1 MSIKMEFNNDFDKI
15 YGYDGDLGAIYS
27 KDKCKFILWAP
38 TAENV
43 QLALYGDNG
52 YDFDCEAKE
61 VYTMSKGINGTWIVE
76 INGDFNG
83 QFYNYLI
90 NINGKIS
97 EVVDP
102 YAKAVGVNG
111 NRGMVID
118 LNTTNPE
125 GWEKDTKPELK
136 SATDSIIYEAHVRD
150 LSIDETSG
158 ISNEYKGKFK
168 ALTIWDSCIP
178 GTTVKTVVNHIK
190 DMGFTHIHLL
200 PAFDFGSIDENKLE
214 QPQFNWGYDPKNY
227 NVPEGSYST
236 NPYLGD
242 VRIKE
247 FKEMVK
253 ALHEAGIRV
262 VMDVVYNHTYNLD
275 SCLNNAVPGYYY
287 RQDENG
293 EYSDASACG
302 NETASERYMFRR
314 YMVDSVV
321 YWAKEYHIDGF
332 RFDLMGIH
340 DIETMK
346 LIREELN
353 KIDSSII
360 MYGEGWTGGPSPLKE
375 ELAALK
381 KNTYKFDK
389 LQIAAFSDDCRDGVK
404 GHVFYDEE
412 TGFVNGKDGL
422 EETIKFAVVA
432 STHHKDID
440 KENIVYSNEFWANE
454 PYQTINYASA
464 HDNYTLW
471 DKLQISTP
479 NCTEE
484 ELIAMNK
491 LIAGIIL
498 TSQGIS
504 FVHAGEEM
512 ARTKEDEEGKL
523 VENSFESSDKVNKIY
538 WDRKV
543 KYKDLFEYYK
553 GLISLRKEYKAF
565 RMNTNEEIKEN
576 IHFLK
581 KGVNFSENNLVAY
594 IIDAKN
600 IDIKCEKIAVII
612 NANNKDVDVELEESN
627 WHVMVDEKTAGNE
640 IIETIKDS
648 KVNVSR
654 KSIKV
659 LIK

>member
-1 MSIKMEFNNDFDKI
+1 MSTKLNFNNDFDKI

-83 QFYNYLI
+83 QFYNYFI

-581 KGVNFSENNLVAY
+581 KV
-594 IIDAKN
+594 
-600 IDIKCEKIAVII
+600 
-612 NANNKDVDVELEESN
+612 
-627 WHVMVDEKTAGNE
+627 
-640 IIETIKDS
+640 
-648 KVNVSR
+648 
-654 KSIKV
+654 
-659 LIK
+659 

>member
-1 MSIKMEFNNDFDKI
+1 MSTKLNFNNDFDKI

-136 SATDSIIYEAHVRD
+136 SATDSIIYEDHVRD

>member
-1 MSIKMEFNNDFDKI
+1 MSTKLNFNNDFDKI

-543 KYKDLFEYYK
+543 KYKDLYEYYK

>member
-1 MSIKMEFNNDFDKI
+1 M
-15 YGYDGDLGAIYS
+15 
-27 KDKCKFILWAP
+27 
-38 TAENV
+38 
-43 QLALYGDNG
+43 
-52 YDFDCEAKE
+52 
-61 VYTMSKGINGTWIVE
+61 
-76 INGDFNG
+76 
-83 QFYNYLI
+83 
-90 NINGKIS
+90 
-97 EVVDP
+97 DP

-178 GTTVKTVVNHIK
+178 GTTIKTVVNHIK

-440 KENIVYSNEFWANE
+440 KGNIVYSNEFWANE

>member
-1 MSIKMEFNNDFDKI
+1 MSTKLNFNNDFDKI

-136 SATDSIIYEAHVRD
+136 SATDSIIYEAHIRD

>member
-1 MSIKMEFNNDFDKI
+1 MSTKLNFNNDFDKI

-627 WHVMVDEKTAGNE
+627 WHVMGDEKTAGNE

>member
-1 MSIKMEFNNDFDKI
+1 MSTKLNFNNDFDKI

-76 INGDFNG
+76 INGNFNG

>member
-1 MSIKMEFNNDFDKI
+1 MSTKLNFNNDFDKI

-360 MYGEGWTGGPSPLKE
+360 MYGEGWTGGLSPLKE

-581 KGVNFSENNLVAY
+581 KV
-594 IIDAKN
+594 
-600 IDIKCEKIAVII
+600 
-612 NANNKDVDVELEESN
+612 
-627 WHVMVDEKTAGNE
+627 
-640 IIETIKDS
+640 
-648 KVNVSR
+648 
-654 KSIKV
+654 
-659 LIK
+659 

>member
-1 MSIKMEFNNDFDKI
+1 MSTKLNFNNDFDKI

-360 MYGEGWTGGPSPLKE
+360 MYGEGWTGGSSPLKE

-612 NANNKDVDVELEESN
+612 NSNNKDVDVELEESN

>member
-1 MSIKMEFNNDFDKI
+1 MSTKLNFNNDFDKI

-360 MYGEGWTGGPSPLKE
+360 MYGEGWTGGSSPLKE

-381 KNTYKFDK
+381 KDTYKFDK

>member
-1 MSIKMEFNNDFDKI
+1 MSTKLNFNNDFDKI

-627 WHVMVDEKTAGNE
+627 WHVMVDEKN
-640 IIETIKDS
+640 
-648 KVNVSR
+648 SR
-654 KSIKV
+654 K
-659 LIK
+659 

>member
-1 MSIKMEFNNDFDKI
+1 MSTKLNFNNDFDKI

-360 MYGEGWTGGPSPLKE
+360 MYGEGWTGGSSPLKE

>member
-1 MSIKMEFNNDFDKI
+1 MSTKLNFNNDFDKI

-111 NRGMVID
+111 NRDMVID

>member
-1 MSIKMEFNNDFDKI
+1 MSTKLNFNNDFDKI

-136 SATDSIIYEAHVRD
+136 SATDSIIYEAPVRD

-340 DIETMK
+340 DIET
-346 LIREELN
+346 I
-353 KIDSSII
+353 IDSSII

>member
-1 MSIKMEFNNDFDKI
+1 MRTKLNFNNDFDKI

>member
-1 MSIKMEFNNDFDKI
+1 MSTKLNFNNDFDKI

-27 KDKCKFILWAP
+27 KDKCKFILWVP

-360 MYGEGWTGGPSPLKE
+360 MYGEGWTGGLSPLKE

-422 EETIKFAVVA
+422 EETIKFAIVA

>member
-1 MSIKMEFNNDFDKI
+1 MSTKLNFNNDFDKI

-76 INGDFNG
+76 INGDFNV

>member
-1 MSIKMEFNNDFDKI
+1 MSTKLNFNNDFDKI

-360 MYGEGWTGGPSPLKE
+360 MYGEGWTGGSSPLKE

-581 KGVNFSENNLVAY
+581 KV
-594 IIDAKN
+594 
-600 IDIKCEKIAVII
+600 
-612 NANNKDVDVELEESN
+612 
-627 WHVMVDEKTAGNE
+627 
-640 IIETIKDS
+640 
-648 KVNVSR
+648 
-654 KSIKV
+654 
-659 LIK
+659 

>member
-1 MSIKMEFNNDFDKI
+1 MSTKLNFNNDFDKI

-61 VYTMSKGINGTWIVE
+61 VYTMSKGINGTWI
-76 INGDFNG
+76 
-83 QFYNYLI
+83 FYNYLI

-422 EETIKFAVVA
+422 EETIKFAIVA

>member
-1 MSIKMEFNNDFDKI
+1 MSTKLNFNNDFDKI

-125 GWEKDTKPELK
+125 GCEKDTKPELK

>member
-1 MSIKMEFNNDFDKI
+1 MSTKLNFNNDFDKI

-360 MYGEGWTGGPSPLKE
+360 MYGEGWTGGSSPLKE

-512 ARTKEDEEGKL
+512 AITKEDEEGKL

>member
-1 MSIKMEFNNDFDKI
+1 MSTKLNFNNDFDKI

-190 DMGFTHIHLL
+190 DMGFTHIHLF
-200 PAFDFGSIDENKLE
+200 PAFDFGSIGENKLE

-360 MYGEGWTGGPSPLKE
+360 MYGEGWTGGSSPLKE

-543 KYKDLFEYYK
+543 KYKELIEYYK

>member
-1 MSIKMEFNNDFDKI
+1 MSTKLNFNNDFDKI

-136 SATDSIIYEAHVRD
+136 SATDSIIYEVHVRD

>member
-1 MSIKMEFNNDFDKI
+1 MSTKLNFNNDFDKI

-102 YAKAVGVNG
+102 YAKAVGING

-360 MYGEGWTGGPSPLKE
+360 MYGEGWTGGSSPLKE

>member
-1 MSIKMEFNNDFDKI
+1 MSTKLNFNNDFDKI

-125 GWEKDTKPELK
+125 GGEKDTKPELK